1 MVVVAVVV
9 SGDVGVGALQS
20 HHRERAKKVW
30 VSWNCC
36 RATREMI
43 VDAALT
49 AVAALTA
56 ALAAN
61 VAAYSSLT
69 EPETVGAVQPPDK
82 ASTVASTEDRRQL
95 EWMEDKRQLETS

>member
-1 MVVVAVVV
+1 M
-9 SGDVGVGALQS
+9 
-20 HHRERAKKVW
+20 ERAKKVW

-36 RATREMI
+36 RATQGMI
-43 VDAALT
+43 VD
-49 AVAALTA
+49 AALTA

-61 VAAYSSLT
+61 VAAYSSPT